1 VKKISIGVVLI
12 ILVAGIASFQLGRVD
27 AGEKLAQASAPPAA
41 PAQDGMVRGKVV
53 ETMNTSGYTYA
64 LVDTGSE
71 KLWLAGPETV
81 LKVGDTV
88 EAPQG
93 LPMEGYHSKSLERDF
108 DVVYFVAGIRSTSG
122 SAGASAAA
130 PAMPAMPAGHPS
142 TEAAANPAPVTI
154 DVAPLQP
161 GQDIAYVYANRQDLA
176 GKSLSIRGRVVKFN
190 ENILGRNWIHLQD
203 GSGSPADGNGDLTVT
218 TDAVVTL
225 GATVVA
231 SGTVVLDKDF
241 GAGYSYPIL
250 LEQATIKTE

>member
-1 VKKISIGVVLI
+1 VHIVKKISIGVVLI

-41 PAQDGMVRGKVV
+41 PAQDGLVRGKVV

-71 KLWLAGPETV
+71 TLWLAGPETL

-93 LPMEGYHSKSLERDF
+93 FPMEGYHSKSLERDF

-122 SAGASAAA
+122 GAGASAAA
-130 PAMPAMPAGHPS
+130 PAMPAGHPS
-142 TEAAANPAPVTI
+142 TDSAAKPAPVAI
-154 DVAPLQP
+154 EVAPLQP
-161 GQDIAYVYANRQDLA
+161 GQDIAYVYANRQELA
-176 GKSLSIRGRVVKFN
+176 GQSLSIRGKVVKFN

-203 GSGSPADGNGDLTVT
+203 GSGSPTDGNSDLTVT

-250 LEQATIKTE
+250 LEQATVKAE